1 MTTPGDGNS
10 LSDFSELLRQLVL
23 DYCGSDADEPLAMNR
38 SFTDLVRG
46 MLAEQ
51 GEITVDSAAFDF
63 SSRPQAASVSGMG
76 IKEESGQL
84 DIIVTIWKNRVPP
97 VNLRAS
103 EIQKAVEE
111 GKNFA
116 GLSISGELK
125 IDEGHDAYQWV
136 KRLEKCCDRIDRI
149 NLFVFT
155 DQLVASVEGYAGV
168 SRIGDKE
175 LTVNICG
182 LEQLH
187 RIHIGSGD
195 EPVDVDF
202 VREFGESI
210 PCIASMSS
218 TDEYD
223 SYMAVIPGAVLHA
236 VYDKYRTRLLEDNVR
251 NFLQSRGK
259 VNRQIMDTL
268 RNRPDRFFA
277 YNNGISTIAAEVEF
291 VRGNRDG
298 QRIRALKNW
307 RIVNGGQTTASIHSA
322 GESGGVDLGPVFVP
336 AKIIVVRQD
345 TEDDLIPSIARYAN
359 SQNKVEEADFSSNE
373 PYYRELQRL
382 SRTLWMKSPGDVQL
396 STRWYFERTRG
407 QYEDEKKV
415 EKSQRGGQA
424 RFDRQNPRGQ
434 KFTKLDIAKSE
445 NAWIGKPNVVS
456 LGKQKNFQD
465 FNSRIEAHDSSQ
477 VDNEYFS
484 RLIAKRI
491 LFIETEKIVKANLV
505 NGYKANIVAYAV
517 AYLGLMTEYSL
528 DLDRIYVTQRL
539 PDPLGSIIKDLVG
552 RIDKLIVDGANDGR
566 VRNIGEWCK
575 KPECWEYIKLG
586 IHDLPVPESLL
597 KKSLSKS
604 LPEIVITTD
613 NGTRPGVQVDQ
624 NTMQDFLKR
633 ITRWEWQSLISM
645 WETSPDFLAADRA
658 FLISRQVSVRSGR
671 LDARTVGR
679 LCDLFKK
686 CYRFGNGR
694 LGEHPQLRDL
704 FTKLEELLGLE

>member
-46 MLAEQ
+46 MLVEQ
-51 GEITVDSAAFDF
+51 GEITQDSAAFDF
-63 SSRPQAASVSGMG
+63 SSRPQAAAVSGMG

-84 DIIVTIWKNRVPP
+84 DIIVTIWKNRVPA
-97 VNLRAS
+97 VNLRAT

-116 GLSISGELK
+116 SLSISGELK

-136 KRLEKCCDRIDRI
+136 KRLEKCRDRIDRI

-155 DQLVASVEGYAGV
+155 DQLVAAVDGYPGV

-182 LEQLH
+182 LEQLY
-187 RIHIGSGD
+187 RIHTGSGD

-236 VYDKYRTRLLEDNVR
+236 VYEKYRTRLLEDNVR

-268 RNRPDRFFA
+268 RNRADRFFA

-291 VRGNRDG
+291 VRGSRDG
-298 QRIRALKNW
+298 RRIRAIKNW

-322 GESGGVDLGPVFVP
+322 GQSGEVDLGPVFVP
-336 AKIIVVRQD
+336 AKIIVVRQG
-345 TEDDLIPSIARYAN
+345 TGDDLIPSIARYAN
-359 SQNKVEEADFSSNE
+359 SQNKIEEADFSSNE

-407 QYEDEKKV
+407 QYEDEKKS
-415 EKSQRGGQA
+415 ESSQRGGQA

-456 LGKQKNFQD
+456 LGAQKNFQD

-477 VDNEYFS
+477 VDNEYFF
-484 RLIAKRI
+484 RLIARRI
-491 LFIETEKIVKANLV
+491 LFLETEKIVKANLV
-505 NGYKANIVAYAV
+505 NGYKANIVAYSV
-517 AYLGLMTEYSL
+517 AYLGLSTDHSL
-528 DLDRIYVTQRL
+528 DLDRVYMTQGL
-539 PDPLGSIIKDLVG
+539 PDPLGSLIKDLVG
-552 RIDKLIVDGANDGR
+552 RVDKLIVDGAADGQ

-575 KPECWEYIKLG
+575 KPECWEYIKRG
-586 IHDLPVPESLL
+586 IDDFAVPESLL
-597 KKSLSKS
+597 KKALARSI
-604 LPEIVITTD
+604 PEIVPTTD
-613 NGTRPGVQVDQ
+613 NAARPGVQIDQ
-624 NTMQDFLKR
+624 NTMQNFLKSMS
-633 ITRWEWQSLISM
+633 RWEWKSLIEL
-645 WETSPDFLAADRA
+645 WEKSPDFLQTDRA
-658 FLISRQVSVRSGR
+658 FLITRQVSVRNGR
-671 LDARTVGR
+671 LDSRMVDR
-679 LCDLFKK
+679 LCDIFGE

-694 LGEHPQLRDL
+694 LDESPQLRDL
-704 FTKLEELLGLE
+704 FKRLEELLGPE